1 MASIKGLL
9 ALFFNGAPPPPPVFV
24 QYVASAPYL
33 DWTTSAPA
41 SLWVADGVELNWSG
55 SPVSGG

>member
-9 ALFFNGAPPPPPVFV
+9 ALFFNGSAPPTPTFV

-33 DWTTSAPA
+33 EWNTSPPA
-41 SLWVADGVELNWSG
+41 SLWSADDPVTSWSG